1 MPDGERTEQATP
13 RRREEARRRGQVA
26 VSHELLSAIS
36 FISGIMIIASLL
48 PTFYRQCMLLFKNY
62 VGNMYMGEVT
72 VQKIQKIMIGISYQ
86 VFLLLIPIL
95 GIIFVVILLVG
106 FVQTGFLFSSEAI
119 TPRLSRI
126 DPLMGIRRIFSKR
139 ALVDILK
146 AIMKIIILSYLG
158 YTFTRGISMATFSL
172 WKTSLSV
179 SLDFVVDNILKFS
192 QQAGIVLLAIGVLD
206 YMFQRREFEASIRMT
221 REELKEELKETEGDP
236 LIRSRI
242 RQKQREIA
250 MRRMMQEVKRADV
263 VITNPTEYAIALKYD
278 VKRMSAPIVV
288 AKGARL
294 MAERIKNEARRWN
307 IPIVVNP
314 PLAQMLYKLVDI
326 GEEIPPR
333 LYQAVAEVLAYVYR
347 RRGRLV

>member
-36 FISGIMIIASLL
+36 FISGIMIITSLI
-48 PTFYRQCMLLFKNY
+48 PTFYRQCMLLFRNY
-62 VGNMYMGEVT
+62 IGNMYIGEIT
-72 VQKIQKIMIGISYQ
+72 IDRTRKIMIDMGYQ
-86 VFLLLIPIL
+86 VFILLIPIL

-126 DPLMGIRRIFSKR
+126 NPLMGIRRIFSKR
-139 ALVDILK
+139 SLVDILK
-146 AIMKIIILSYLG
+146 AIIKIIILGYLG
-158 YTFTRGISMATFSL
+158 YTFTRGISMTAFSL
-172 WKTSLSV
+172 WKSSLSV
-179 SLDFVVDNILKFS
+179 SLDFIVNNIVKFS

-242 RQKQREIA
+242 RQRQREMA
-250 MRRMMQEVKRADV
+250 TRRMMQEVKRADV
-263 VITNPTEYAIALKYD
+263 VITNPTEYAVALKYD
-278 VKRMSAPIVV
+278 VKKMNAPIVV

-326 GEEIPPR
+326 GKEIPPR

>member
-13 RRREEARRRGQVA
+13 RRREEARRKGQVA

-36 FISGIMIIASLL
+36 FISGIMIISSLI
-48 PTFYRQCMLLFKNY
+48 PNFYRQFMLLFRNY
-62 VGNMYMGEVT
+62 IRGMYIEDIT
-72 VQKIQKIMIGISYQ
+72 IQKTQKIMIDLSYQ
-86 VFLLLIPIL
+86 VFLILIPIL
-95 GIIFVVILLVG
+95 GVIFVVILLVG

-119 TPRLSRI
+119 TPRFSRI
-126 DPLMGIRRIFSKR
+126 NPLMGIRRIFSKR

-146 AIMKIIILSYLG
+146 ALMKIIILGYLG
-158 YTFTRGISMATFSL
+158 YSFTLGISLNAISL
-172 WKTSLSV
+172 WKTSLS
-179 SLDFVVDNILKFS
+179 SGLDFIINNIIKFS

-206 YMFQRREFEASIRMT
+206 YMFQRREFESSIRMT

-242 RQKQREIA
+242 RQKQREMA
-250 MRRMMQEVKRADV
+250 MRRMMQEVKNADV
-263 VITNPTEYAIALKYD
+263 VITNPTEYAVALKYD
-278 VKRMSAPIVV
+278 VKKMNAPVVV

-294 MAERIKNEARRWN
+294 MAERIKNEARKWN

-314 PLAQMLYKLVDI
+314 PLAQTLYKLVDI
-326 GEEIPPR
+326 GDEIPPR

-347 RRGRLV
+347 RRGRPV

>member
-13 RRREEARRRGQVA
+13 RRREEARRKGQVA

-36 FISGIMIIASLL
+36 FISGIMIISSLI
-48 PTFYRQCMLLFKNY
+48 PTFYRQFILFFRNYIRSMY
-62 VGNMYMGEVT
+62 VGDIT
-72 VQKIQKIMIGISYQ
+72 IQKTQKIMIDLSYQ
-86 VFLLLIPIL
+86 VFLILIPIF
-95 GIIFVVILLVG
+95 GVIFVVILLVG

-126 DPLMGIRRIFSKR
+126 NPLMGIRRVFSKR

-146 AIMKIIILSYLG
+146 ALIKIIILGYLG
-158 YTFTRGISMATFSL
+158 YSFIRGISLNAFSL
-172 WKTSLSV
+172 WKTSLFS
-179 SLDFVVDNILKFS
+179 SLEFIVNNITKFS
-192 QQAGIVLLAIGVLD
+192 QQAGIILLAIGVLD

-242 RQKQREIA
+242 RQKQREMA
-250 MRRMMQEVKRADV
+250 MRRMMQELKNADV
-263 VITNPTEYAIALKYD
+263 VITNPTEYAVALKYD
-278 VKRMSAPIVV
+278 VKKMNAPVVV

-326 GEEIPPR
+326 GDEIPPR

-347 RRGRLV
+347 RRRRLV

>member
-36 FISGIMIIASLL
+36 FIAGIMIIASLI
-48 PTFYRQCMLLFKNY
+48 PTFYRQFILLFRNY
-62 VGNMYMGEVT
+62 IGNMYIGDIT
-72 VQKIQKIMIGISYQ
+72 IQKTQKLMINLSYQ
-86 VFLLLIPIL
+86 TFLILIPIL
-95 GIIFVVILLVG
+95 GVIFIVILLVG

-126 DPLMGIRRIFSKR
+126 NPLMGIKRIFSKR

-146 AIMKIIILSYLG
+146 AIMKIVILGYLG
-158 YTFTRGISMATFSL
+158 YSFIRGVSLNAFLL
-172 WKTSLSV
+172 WKTSLSS
-179 SLDFVVDNILKFS
+179 SLEFIVNNILRFS
-192 QQAGIVLLAIGVLD
+192 QQAGIVLLTIGVLD

-242 RQKQREIA
+242 RQKQREVA
-250 MRRMMQEVKRADV
+250 MRRMMQEIKNADV
-263 VITNPTEYAIALKYD
+263 VITNPTEYAVALKYD
-278 VKRMSAPIVV
+278 AKKMNAPIVV

-314 PLAQMLYKLVDI
+314 PLAQMLYKMVDI
-326 GEEIPPR
+326 GDEIPPR

-347 RRGRLV
+347 KRGRIV

>member
-13 RRREEARRRGQVA
+13 RRREEARKRGQVA

-36 FISGIMIIASLL
+36 FISGIMIISSLI
-48 PTFYRQCMLLFKNY
+48 PTFYRQFVLLFKNY
-62 VGNMYMGEVT
+62 IRNMYIGDITIKET
-72 VQKIQKIMIGISYQ
+72 QKIMINLSYQ
-86 VFLLLIPIL
+86 AFLILIPIL
-95 GIIFVVILLVG
+95 GILFIVILLVG
-106 FVQTGFLFSSEAI
+106 FIQTGFLFSSEAI

-126 DPLMGIRRIFSKR
+126 NPLIGIRRIFSKR
-139 ALVDILK
+139 ALIDILK
-146 AIMKIIILSYLG
+146 AIIKIIILGYLG
-158 YTFTRGISMATFSL
+158 YSFTRGVSLNAFSL
-172 WKTSLSV
+172 WKTSLFGSLEFIV
-179 SLDFVVDNILKFS
+179 SNILRFS

-206 YMFQRREFEASIRMT
+206 YMFQRREFETTIRMT

-242 RQKQREIA
+242 RQKQKEMA
-250 MRRMMQEVKRADV
+250 MRRMMQEVKKADV
-263 VITNPTEYAIALKYD
+263 VITNPTEYAVALKYD
-278 VKRMSAPIVV
+278 VKKMNAPIVI

>member
-13 RRREEARRRGQVA
+13 RRREEARRRGQIA
-26 VSHELLSAIS
+26 ISHELIS
-36 FISGIMIIASLL
+36 GLGFISGVMIIASLIPMMYHQL
-48 PTFYRQCMLLFKNY
+48 SLILITFIGGMHRS
-62 VGNMYMGEVT
+62 EIT
-72 VQKIQKIMIGISYQ
+72 VQNLRDIVMDVGYKLSLI
-86 VFLLLIPIL
+86 LLPIF

-119 TPRLSRI
+119 TPKISRI
-126 DPLMGIRRIFSKR
+126 NPFMGIRRIFSKR
-139 ALVDILK
+139 ALIDILK
-146 AIMKIIILSYLG
+146 AIMKLILLGYLG
-158 YTFTRGISMATFSL
+158 YSFIGNISTSIFSL
-172 WKTSLSV
+172 WKTSLSNT
-179 SLDFVVDNILKFS
+179 FRFTIDNIIRFS

-206 YMFQRREFEASIRMT
+206 YMLQRREFEASIRMT

-242 RQKQREIA
+242 KQRQRELA
-250 MRRMMQEVKRADV
+250 TRRMMQEIKKADV
-263 VITNPTEYAIALKYD
+263 VITNPVEYAVALRYD
-278 VKRMSAPIVV
+278 IKTMNAPIVV

-314 PLAQMLYKLVDI
+314 PLAQMLYKLVEV
-326 GEEIPPR
+326 GEEIPPK

-347 RRGRLV
+347 KRGRVV